1 MIISSY
7 YFDVRG
13 IRVCVC
19 VCVSVCFAYF
29 LIAGVELCIPCIFF
43 GVINHLVFPSAIFYR
58 ARLVD
63 RYCLNLVLSWNIL
76 FSPSTLIDT
85 FAGYS
90 SLDQHLRFLRG
101 CKISIQALLT
111 FRVSV
116 KKSGVILISLALYDT
131 WTCFLFKPLTFFF
144 LQIKYFDYYVVGGF
158 YLVQSNWWSVS
169 FLYIYSHLFSRVGLI
184 FFYDFVE
191 NMFWA
196 LELGF
201 FTFYSYSSQVGY
213 FHRIPDFLDVLCQ
226 EHLDLTFF
234 QTYVQISSIV
244 SSMSEIVSSSISFI
258 LFVMTASI
266 VPVIFPW
273 FCISWI
279 PLYFLY

>member
-90 SLDQHLRFLRG
+90 SLD
-101 CKISIQALLT
+101 
-111 FRVSV
+111 
-116 KKSGVILISLALYDT
+116 
-131 WTCFLFKPLTFFF
+131 
-144 LQIKYFDYYVVGGF
+144 
-158 YLVQSNWWSVS
+158 
-169 FLYIYSHLFSRVGLI
+169 
-184 FFYDFVE
+184 
-191 NMFWA
+191 
-196 LELGF
+196 
-201 FTFYSYSSQVGY
+201 
-213 FHRIPDFLDVLCQ
+213 
-226 EHLDLTFF
+226 
-234 QTYVQISSIV
+234 
-244 SSMSEIVSSSISFI
+244 
-258 LFVMTASI
+258 
-266 VPVIFPW
+266 
-273 FCISWI
+273 
-279 PLYFLY
+279 